1 MSTIEHL
8 ESILNTL
15 GSSASTKNEY
25 GVTNIGTSNDVSS
38 MVFKPLNNT
47 KSDTIELL
55 KVIDTNINE
64 LFLDPKADNW
74 RENLL
79 FSSISD
85 IES

>member
-1 MSTIEHL
+1 MTTL

-25 GVTNIGTSNDVSS
+25 GVTIMNTSNNASS
-38 MVFKPLNNT
+38 MVFKPLNTT

-64 LFLDPKADNW
+64 LLPNNNQQFGQFVKKQFYKEQL
-74 RENLL
+74 
-79 FSSISD
+79 
-85 IES
+85 